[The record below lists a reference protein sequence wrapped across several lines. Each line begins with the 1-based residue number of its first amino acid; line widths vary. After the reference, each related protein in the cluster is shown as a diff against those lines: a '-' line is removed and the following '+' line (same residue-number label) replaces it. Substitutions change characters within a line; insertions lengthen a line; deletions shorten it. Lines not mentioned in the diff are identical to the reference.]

1 TLSLHDALPIS
12 RPAHLHPSAVPGRP
26 RVDHG
31 RLRRPDRGGDPVA
44 HLLGAGARDRPHRDR
59 HDAVAG
65 WARDGPAGAVDRPA
79 VRQVRGEGARRTG
92 VGLVD
97 IVPVPD
103 EPDLGDD
110 AGVAAGRAAP
120 ADEPVAGVHV
130 HPGVHR
136 IAEQPAAVAVLA
148 RQRHPGG
155 PAAAGRWGRYGPAG
169 RADGGDPEQSGGGRG
184 DRGRCHAG
192 RDPSGAHGGRRTGC
206 RCGGADPAAA
216 PRRTHGGDRG
226 CRHRGAR
233 RRGARGR
240 GARGGRRGPLTV
252 VVPAVR
258 TASTATYAA
267 FIALGFAFASWASRI
282 PQVQEALG
290 LSPQQ
295 LGLVLLALAA
305 GSTLALPLAGLV
317 VHHIGARRTVQVM
330 AVVNAV
336 SLAVVAIG
344 HQFGV
349 VPLVVGLFGFGFGQ
363 GGWDVAM
370 NVHGADVERGL
381 GRSIMARYHAG
392 FSVSTVA

>member
-1 TLSLHDALPIS
+1 
-12 RPAHLHPSAVPGRP
+12 
-26 RVDHG
+26 
-31 RLRRPDRGGDPVA
+31 
-44 HLLGAGARDRPHRDR
+44 
-59 HDAVAG
+59 
-65 WARDGPAGAVDRPA
+65 
-79 VRQVRGEGARRTG
+79 
-92 VGLVD
+92 
-97 IVPVPD
+97 
-103 EPDLGDD
+103 
-110 AGVAAGRAAP
+110 
-120 ADEPVAGVHV
+120 
-130 HPGVHR
+130 
-136 IAEQPAAVAVLA
+136 
-148 RQRHPGG
+148 
-155 PAAAGRWGRYGPAG
+155 
-169 RADGGDPEQSGGGRG
+169 
-184 DRGRCHAG
+184 
-192 RDPSGAHGGRRTGC
+192 
-206 RCGGADPAAA
+206 
-216 PRRTHGGDRG
+216 
-226 CRHRGAR
+226 
-233 RRGARGR
+233 

-252 VVPAVR
+252 VAPAVR

-336 SLAVVAIG
+336 SLAVMAIG

-392 FSVSTVA
+392 FSVGTVAGALLGALAVAVRVPPAIHLTVVAAALAVAVPLAVRPFLDHAGGAPDAA